1 MVLNGFP
8 MVSHGFRM
16 VLHGFLWLFSTFR
29 MVFVQVVK
37 VLTKPGDHIG
47 YIQKRDTF
55 SPSSSAR
62 GVFSVGF
69 KLGRY
74 SSRSSRVFK
83 A

>member
-29 MVFVQVVK
+29 MVFAQAVK

-47 YIQKRDTF
+47 YIQKRDTLDVRNLM
-55 SPSSSAR
+55 P
-62 GVFSVGF
+62 
-69 KLGRY
+69 
-74 SSRSSRVFK
+74 
-83 A
+83 